1 MYAVV
6 NSQCKTGTSGQY
18 ITVYLTQQRQN
29 QCVVSTKEMKLQPY
43 IKKINY
49 MILFE
54 KAEFLKKVK
63 IGQIIIFFFFD
74 CTKIKASIRHI
85 KSV

>member
-29 QCVVSTKEMKLQPY
+29 KFMLSTKVTKEIKLQPY

-49 MILFE
+49 MILFGNI
-54 KAEFLKKVK
+54 EF
-63 IGQIIIFFFFD
+63 
-74 CTKIKASIRHI
+74 
-85 KSV
+85 

>member
-6 NSQCKTGTSGQY
+6 NSQCKTGTSGKY

-29 QCVVSTKEMKLQPY
+29 KFMLSTKVTKEIKLQPY

-49 MILFE
+49 MILFGNI
-54 KAEFLKKVK
+54 EF
-63 IGQIIIFFFFD
+63 
-74 CTKIKASIRHI
+74 
-85 KSV
+85 